1 MGIFSTL
8 NRALDRVDGAAA
20 TAIAG
25 HGAQR
30 EARKFAATV
39 RPGQTVYSV
48 MNCNWPWGKGRL
60 LKEWTFGNKRD
71 LVTAQLK
78 TGHLTAAGLWLGFGP
93 IYTVRP
99 GGLMTLEE
107 YSRRGEYPPD
117 AAEALRISDVQF
129 TPARV

>member
-39 RPGQTVYSV
+39 QPGKTYYSV
-48 MNCNWPWGKGRL
+48 MNCNWPWGKGQL
-60 LKEWTFGNKRD
+60 LKEWTFGTKRD
-71 LVTAQLK
+71 LITGQLK
-78 TGHLTAAGLWLGFGP
+78 CGHLTAAGVWLTAGP
-93 IYTVRP
+93 IHATRP

-107 YSRRGEYPPD
+107 YSRRGEFPPD

-129 TPARV
+129 TPAGV